1 MKKYEVTYHYTTSV
15 KVVVEAEDCHEAKE
29 LGRGME
35 LDMGQVFENLEE
47 DEWKTSAEEID

>member
-1 MKKYEVTYHYTTSV
+1 MKKYEVTYYYTTSV
-15 KVVVEAEDCHEAKE
+15 KVVVEAENDHEAKE

-47 DEWKTSAEEID
+47 DEWNTIAEEID